1 MRKISLEKQIYLCKY
16 SKLDTLGLNKKETK
30 EILDDLKEKGLY
42 EKYKN
47 MSEEEYEKRIK
58 EEKIME
64 RKMSIE
70 EKKEQMSS
78 EENSLMNLNDILFN
92 QLRKLN
98 SDSLTQDELD
108 TEIKVSKQ
116 VVSVSQTIINNANL
130 LLSAK
135 KHFDKTETDNSKIAP
150 LLNLGK

>member
-1 MRKISLEKQIYLCKY
+1 MGKISLEKQIYLCKY
-16 SKLDTLGLNKKETK
+16 SKLDTLGLSRKETK
-30 EILDDLKEKGLY
+30 EILDDLKAKGLY

-47 MSEEEYEKRIK
+47 MSEEEYEKEIK
-58 EEKIME
+58 EEKRM
-64 RKMSIE
+64 KKNNSIE
-70 EKKEQMSS
+70 KEKEQMGS
-78 EENSLMNLNDILFN
+78 EENSLMNLNDILFE

-98 SDSLTQDELD
+98 SDNLSQDELD
-108 TEIKVSKQ
+108 SELKISKQ